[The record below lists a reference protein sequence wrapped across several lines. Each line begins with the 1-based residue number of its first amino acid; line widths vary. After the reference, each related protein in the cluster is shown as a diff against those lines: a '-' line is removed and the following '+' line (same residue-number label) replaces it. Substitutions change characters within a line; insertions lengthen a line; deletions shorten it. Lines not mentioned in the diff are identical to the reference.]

1 MQLHYRKEQCW
12 VESIKEVKFA
22 QTVQIERLVGY
33 LQDYNSKK
41 KNEVLMVSGII
52 KVLQIRY

>member
-1 MQLHYRKEQCW
+1 